1 MKRGMLKK
9 NHILASHQHVLIK
22 PLLESF
28 PDREP
33 SAFKGLTDS
42 TMTKMYNCTY
52 TRLLDSK
59 I

>member
-1 MKRGMLKK
+1 MLKK